1 MTDTDVL
8 NKQLADVTAVNKRQT
23 RQIQD
28 LEGSIKGLEIDKK
41 TLQQVCEALTDR
53 LDKLED
59 TLAGDEL
66 GQWSFAN
73 MRSALSNQALALKWL
88 QGGLSLFGLTTILG
102 IVGYVTGWGDT
113 TSEEFVFLD
122 TYHQLERRVGLMEK
136 QNARWALSIEKVEQ
150 QLVLPKVIVDGVEQ

>member
-53 LDKLED
+53 IDRLES
-59 TLAGDEL
+59 TLSGDEL
-66 GQWSFAN
+66 GNWSFVN
-73 MRSALSNQALALKWL
+73 MRKALSNQALALKWL
-88 QGGLSLFGLTTILG
+88 QGGISVFGLTTILG
-102 IVGYVTGWGDT
+102 IVGYFTGWGDT
-113 TSEEFVFLD
+113 TSEEFVHLE
-122 TYHQLERRVGLMEK
+122 TYNHL
-136 QNARWALSIEKVEQ
+136 NARVILLEHTNKEWTLTIDKVNERIKFQ
-150 QLVLPKVIVDGVEQ
+150 DSE

>member
-8 NKQLADVTAVNKRQT
+8 NKQLADVTVVNKRQT

-53 LDKLED
+53 IDKLED

-88 QGGLSLFGLTTILG
+88 NAGISIFGVTTVIG
-102 IVGYVTGWGDT
+102 FIGYVAGWGDN
-113 TSEEFVFLD
+113 SEQQFVFLD
-122 TYHQLERRVGLMEK
+122 TYHQLERRVELMEK

-150 QLVLPKVIVDGVEQ
+150 QLVLPKVIVDGAEQ